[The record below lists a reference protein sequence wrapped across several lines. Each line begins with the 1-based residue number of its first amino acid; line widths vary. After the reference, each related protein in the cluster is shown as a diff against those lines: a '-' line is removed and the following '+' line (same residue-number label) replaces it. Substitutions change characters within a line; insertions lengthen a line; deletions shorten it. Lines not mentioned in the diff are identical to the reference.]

1 MQSAPFLFVGEPGN
15 FPRCPVEGNRRYNFP
30 GGDTTGRRECE
41 NMETI
46 RGEAAVW
53 SC

>member
-15 FPRCPVEGNRRYNFP
+15 FSLLSGGGQQAVQLSRR
-30 GGDTTGRRECE
+30 GATGRRGCE

-46 RGEAAVW
+46 REEAAVW

>member
-1 MQSAPFLFVGEPGN
+1 MQSAPFCLLGSPEIFLLS
-15 FPRCPVEGNRRYNFP
+15 RR
-30 GGDTTGRRECE
+30 GQQAVQLSRRGRHRQRGCE

>member
-15 FPRCPVEGNRRYNFP
+15 FSLLSGGGQQAVQLSRR
-30 GGDTTGRRECE
+30 GRHRQKGV

-53 SC
+53 SF

>member
-15 FPRCPVEGNRRYNFP
+15 FSLEGNRRCNFP
-30 GGDTTGRRECE
+30 GGDATGRRECE

-46 RGEAAVW
+46 RREAAVW